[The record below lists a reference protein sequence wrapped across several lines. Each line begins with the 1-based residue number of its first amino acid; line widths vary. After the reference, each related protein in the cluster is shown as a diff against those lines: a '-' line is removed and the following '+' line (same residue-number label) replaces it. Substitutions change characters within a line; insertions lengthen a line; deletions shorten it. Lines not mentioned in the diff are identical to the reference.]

1 MGAYNEGG
9 SQMYKVIISDDEET
23 TRSAFKLMICNNF
36 PELEV
41 IAEAE
46 TGREAIELA
55 CEYNPHI
62 MIMDVRMPGI
72 DGLQAIAEI
81 KQQNPEMRFIV
92 VSAYD
97 HFKYANEA
105 IRLGVDDYI
114 LKPPKRKEI
123 IKVIRKVI
131 NNIENDKKKRNRLL
145 DLEEKLNSLI
155 PMLENEFAY
164 ALIFGDIEKIR
175 NINYPRLLGIN
186 FEAGISMI
194 ACFNK
199 SSYPDN
205 IRNELGKNYIN
216 HKVLELIKVFF
227 EDQGIACIVSP
238 MISGKISIFIP
249 KNAGEDAYAARLW
262 SIDIARSLLKKI
274 QFSTN
279 VKCIIGIG
287 EYHESIDGLLTSYNE
302 ALASLSHPVEPG
314 GIIHFGDIKGAHV
327 QQRKYP
333 IHLERVLC
341 DKLRMGDV
349 KESLDAFNEFFNI
362 ISDEE
367 IPRLQNYISELMV
380 VISRVIYEFEDE
392 DSALYTFD
400 MNEREKLYKLSSH
413 QEILNWSISKIK
425 LIAET
430 IENIKKEHADS
441 IIAKAI
447 EFINENYTK
456 DINLADVSKYVAVS
470 PYYLSKLFKS
480 ERDKN
485 FIEYLTDLRIEAA
498 KKMLM
503 DSEMS
508 AKEVCYAVGYS
519 DPSYFSKVFRKITG
533 LTPVEYRE
541 GYK

>member
-1 MGAYNEGG
+1 
-9 SQMYKVIISDDEET
+9 MYKVIISDDEET
-23 TRSAFKLMICNNF
+23 TRSAFKLMICNHF

-55 CEYNPHI
+55 CEHKPHI

-81 KQQNPEMRFIV
+81 KQQNPEIRFIV

-114 LKPPKRKEI
+114 LKPPKRKDI
-123 IKVIRKVI
+123 INVINKVIHA
-131 NNIENDKKKRNRLL
+131 IESDKKKRDRLL
-145 DLEEKLNSLI
+145 DLEEKINSLI

-175 NINYPRLLGIN
+175 NINYPSLLGIN

-205 IRNELGKNYIN
+205 IRNELGKNYMN

-227 EDQGIACIVSP
+227 DEQEIPCIVSP
-238 MISGKISIFIP
+238 MISGKINIFIA

-262 SIDIARSLLKKI
+262 SIDIAKDLLKKI
-274 QFSTN
+274 QLSTN

-287 EYHESIDGLLTSYNE
+287 EYHECIDGLLTSYNE
-302 ALASLSHPVEPG
+302 ALTSLSHSVEPG
-314 GIIHFGDIKGAHV
+314 GIVHFGDIKGAHV

-341 DKLRMGDV
+341 DKLRTGDV
-349 KESLDAFNEFFNI
+349 KESLDAFNEFFSV
-362 ISDEE
+362 ISEEE
-367 IPRLQNYISELMV
+367 IPRLQSYISELMV
-380 VISRVIYEFEDE
+380 VISRVIYEFENE

-400 MNEREKLYKLSSH
+400 LNEREKLYKLSSH
-413 QEILNWSISKIK
+413 QEILNWSISKIR

-430 IENIKKEHADS
+430 VDNIKKKHADS

-533 LTPVEYRE
+533 LTPVEFRE

>member
-1 MGAYNEGG
+1 
-9 SQMYKVIISDDEET
+9 MYKVIISDDEET

-41 IAEAE
+41 VAEAE

-55 CEYNPHI
+55 CEHNPHI

-81 KQQNPEMRFIV
+81 KQQNPEIRFIV

-114 LKPPKRKEI
+114 LKPPKRKDI
-123 IKVIRKVI
+123 INVVSKVI
-131 NNIENDKKKRNRLL
+131 NAIESDKKKRNRLL

-175 NINYPRLLGIN
+175 NINYPSLLGIN

-205 IRNELGKNYIN
+205 IRNELGKNYMN

-227 EDQGIACIVSP
+227 EEQEIACIVSP
-238 MISGKISIFIP
+238 MIAGKINIFIA

-262 SIDIARSLLKKI
+262 SIDIAKDLLKKI
-274 QFSTN
+274 QFNTN

-287 EYHESIDGLLTSYNE
+287 EYHEHIDGLLTSYNE
-302 ALASLSHPVEPG
+302 ALTSLSHSVEPG
-314 GIIHFGDIKGAHV
+314 GIVHFGDIKGAHV

-333 IHLERVLC
+333 IHLERILC
-341 DKLRMGDV
+341 EKLRMGDV

-362 ISDEE
+362 ISEE
-367 IPRLQNYISELMV
+367 ELSRLQSYVSELMV
-380 VISRVIYEFEDE
+380 VISRVIYEFENE

-413 QEILNWSISKIK
+413 QEILNWSISKVK

-430 IENIKKEHADS
+430 IDNIKKRHADS

-480 ERDKN
+480 ERAQN

-533 LTPVEYRE
+533 LTPVEFRE